1 MDSKLKALPNPGQ
14 QQPIDELQLI
24 RQVGTWADKN
34 FREKRRAEWGIIE
47 EIGEAAHCVL
57 KRFQGIRGFDKED
70 FFLEKFTDALAD
82 TIIYLADWCFLHQAF
97 FKLGRNQMEHEFN
110 ATQERR
116 VVQHL
121 LQAASGLI
129 GLEEVLLGDKTETG
143 MVGVYNL
150 FAQRICNGVEYWAQI
165 YEIDLRWAIT
175 TTWAKV
181 GQRNWVANPAAPL
194 PGL

>member
-1 MDSKLKALPNPGQ
+1 MAIKALPDPGQ

-24 RQVGTWADKN
+24 EQVGRWADKN
-34 FREKRRAEWGIIE
+34 FREKRQAELGIIE
-47 EIGEAAHCVL
+47 EIGEATHCVL

-82 TIIYLADWCFLHQAF
+82 TIIYLADWCFMHQAF
-97 FKLGRNQMEHEFN
+97 FKLGRNQMVQEFN
-110 ATQERR
+110 PTQERR
-116 VVQHL
+116 VIQHL
-121 LQAASGLI
+121 LLAASGLM
-129 GLEEVLLGDKTETG
+129 GFEEVQMGDKIEIG
-143 MVGVYNL
+143 RVGVYNL

-181 GQRNWVANPAAPL
+181 GKRNWIANPDAPL
-194 PGL
+194 EEQI